1 VSRAADDGVRQT
13 TPIKAKNAEEGRGYL
28 MAFKILK
35 ELCIGGIGAID
46 FSREKLSDLRET
58 LADSMDEFVERG
70 ERLNESEDS
79 LVGAL
84 LAALQVRPRIPTLE
98 EIEAILPG
106 FEEMKVSEIVDQLKR
121 LPLKQLDLL
130 REYEYHNYNRLRII
144 RQIDKELDEARV
156 IPDYDDL
163 AVGEVVEQ
171 LEGLPPQQLVAVKDY
186 EKTHR
191 NRATVI
197 RAIDRWLASPA

>member
-1 VSRAADDGVRQT
+1 
-13 TPIKAKNAEEGRGYL
+13 
-28 MAFKILK
+28 MAFKVLRK
-35 ELCIGGIGAID
+35 LCIGGIGAID

-84 LAALQVRPRIPTLE
+84 LAALQVRPKIPTLE
-98 EIEAILPG
+98 EVEAILPG

>member
-1 VSRAADDGVRQT
+1 
-13 TPIKAKNAEEGRGYL
+13 

-35 ELCIGGIGAID
+35 KVCIAGIGAID
-46 FSREKLSDLRET
+46 FSREKLSDIRET
-58 LADSMDEFVERG
+58 LADSIDEVMERG
-70 ERLNESEDS
+70 EHLSETEDS
-79 LVGAL
+79 LIGAL
-84 LAALQVRPRIPTLE
+84 LAALQVRPRIPTVE

-106 FEEMKVSEIVDQLKR
+106 YEELKVSEIIDGLKS
-121 LPLKQLDLL
+121 LPLKQLEML
-130 REYEYHNYNRLRII
+130 RTYEYHNYNRLRII

-163 AVGEVVEQ
+163 PVSEVVEQ
-171 LEGLPPQQLVAVKDY
+171 LEGLTPQKLAALKDY